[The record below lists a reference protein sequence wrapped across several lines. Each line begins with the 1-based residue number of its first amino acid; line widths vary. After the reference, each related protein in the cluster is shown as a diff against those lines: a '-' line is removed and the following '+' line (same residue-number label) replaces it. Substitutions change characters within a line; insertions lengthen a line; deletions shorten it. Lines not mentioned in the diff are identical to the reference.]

1 MIDDRQDGPLVV
13 GIGGSTRAGSV
24 TNRLLQRG
32 LDRAAER
39 GARTL
44 LFAGDRLA
52 TLPIFTGLDQP
63 DPGAGELANA
73 VAQADAVV
81 IATPGYHGGMSGLVK
96 NALDHLELLRD
107 DPRPYLDGR
116 AVGVIVTA
124 SGWQAAGGA
133 LASVRSAIHAL
144 RGWPTPFGVAV
155 NSSEAGL
162 VDPDGRLDERTEG
175 ALAIM
180 AGQLMDFVGW
190 RAAALSASAR

>member
-1 MIDDRQDGPLVV
+1 MVEGRQDGPLVV

-24 TNRLLQRG
+24 TNLLLQRC
-32 LDRAAER
+32 LARTAER
-39 GARTL
+39 GALTRVY
-44 LFAGDRLA
+44 AGELLA

-63 DPGAGELANA
+63 DPAARELAEGTA
-73 VAQADAVV
+73 RADAVV

-116 AVGVIVTA
+116 PVGVIVTA

-144 RGWPTPFGVAV
+144 RGGPRRSAWP
-155 NSSEAGL
+155 
-162 VDPDGRLDERTEG
+162 
-175 ALAIM
+175 
-180 AGQLMDFVGW
+180 
-190 RAAALSASAR
+190 